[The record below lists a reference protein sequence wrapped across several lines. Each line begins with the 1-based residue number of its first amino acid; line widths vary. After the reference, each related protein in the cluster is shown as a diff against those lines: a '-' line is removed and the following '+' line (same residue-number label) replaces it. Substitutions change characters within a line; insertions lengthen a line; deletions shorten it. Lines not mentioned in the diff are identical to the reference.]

1 MSFEKM
7 SFRQLSDFMQEKKAV
22 DASMIESQLTVKNE
36 KIVELQNDIYFY
48 KIGTVS
54 SVVTLVIYL
63 TMRF

>member
-1 MSFEKM
+1 MSSEKM

-22 DASMIESQLTVKNE
+22 DASMIESQLTLKNE

-48 KIGTVS
+48 KIGTFS
-54 SVVTLVIYL
+54 SVVALVIYL